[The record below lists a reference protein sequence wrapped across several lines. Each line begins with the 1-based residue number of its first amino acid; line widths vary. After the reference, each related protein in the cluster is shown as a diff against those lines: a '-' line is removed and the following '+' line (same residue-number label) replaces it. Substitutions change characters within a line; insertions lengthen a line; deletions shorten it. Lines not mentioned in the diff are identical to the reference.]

1 MALPVPPLRPPI
13 DPPGAWPV
21 PPLPPPIERPGAWLI
36 QPDYPD
42 DPTRARRLDW
52 AKLFQRAWAVDV
64 LVCPRCKGRM
74 RLITSG
80 GNARGISAAAA
91 FGTAM

>member
-13 DPPGAWPV
+13 DPPGAW
-21 PPLPPPIERPGAWLI
+21 LL

-74 RLITSG
+74 RLIT
-80 GNARGISAAAA
+80 
-91 FGTAM
+91 